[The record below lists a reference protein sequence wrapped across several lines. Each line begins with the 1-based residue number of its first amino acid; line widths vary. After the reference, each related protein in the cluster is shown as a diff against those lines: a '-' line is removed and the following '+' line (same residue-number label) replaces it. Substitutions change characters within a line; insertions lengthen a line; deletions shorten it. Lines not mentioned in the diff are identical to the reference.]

1 MERVK
6 FQYKRGG
13 RIVTVNLRQAEVLS
27 RRGLG
32 ELANRSMEDKPQVT
46 KFEARVDTGSNH
58 SVDASLDT
66 MDKAALHALAK
77 ERGVQVHHAAGAD
90 KVRQALRDAA

>member
-13 RIVTVNLRQAEVLS
+13 RIVTVNMRQAEVLS

-46 KFEARVDTGSNH
+46 KVE
-58 SVDASLDT
+58 ASLDT

-77 ERGVQVHHAAGAD
+77 GRGVQVHHAAGAD

>member
-13 RIVTVNLRQAEVLS
+13 RIVTVNMRQAEVLS

-32 ELANRSMEDKPQVT
+32 ELANRSMEDKPQIT
-46 KFEARVDTGSNH
+46 KAHPAPLQADDGLG
-58 SVDASLDT
+58 DL
-66 MDKAALHALAK
+66 DKAALHALAK

>member
-13 RIVTVNLRQAEVLS
+13 RIVTVNMRQAEVLS

-32 ELANRSMEDKPQVT
+32 ELANRSMEGKPQVT
-46 KFEARVDTGSNH
+46 KALP
-58 SVDASLDT
+58 ASLRAPDGLGAL
-66 MDKAALHALAK
+66 DKEALHALAK
-77 ERGVQVHHAAGAD
+77 ERGIKVHHAAGAD